1 MSNQVTYTTKT
12 GDMLDKIC
20 WDYYGP
26 RRGAYEKVMEANPGL
41 SQQGPILSAGLV
53 LNMPELPAEESTAT
67 VSLWD

>member
-1 MSNQVTYTTKT
+1 MNNQVTYTTKT

-41 SQQGPILSAGLV
+41 SQQGPILS
-53 LNMPELPAEESTAT
+53 T